1 MLIVIKTKLQLF
13 FLTRSVGVDLHY
25 SRSETQRTYFCI
37 LLVAIKFSTIEASV
51 TYGHV
56 MAAFD
61 IWCHQ
66 NYLF

>member
-1 MLIVIKTKLQLF
+1 MLIIIKTKLQLF
-13 FLTRSVGVDLHY
+13 VTRSVAVDLHS
-25 SRSETQRTYFCI
+25 SRSETQRTYFYI
-37 LLVAIKFSTIEASV
+37 LLVAIRFITIQASV

-66 NYLF
+66 NYLL